1 MAVPMTS
8 APRSDEARPS
18 GHQRHRDNLRG
29 AFFMVAAA
37 GAFAATAALVKA
49 LGDSGVDAFQTV
61 FVRAV
66 IGLAVV
72 GPMLWQRGIVPWRS
86 RHMRLHLSRSV
97 TGGLGV
103 TIGFYAFTVIP
114 LATATA
120 MNFTTPLF
128 ITLLAAV
135 VLREKV
141 GWRRWSATV
150 VGFLGVVVMIQPGGA
165 AFDPLALIV
174 LVQALCIAISVGL
187 VKSFPREESQ
197 LSMLFFTFCSSGL
210 ISAWPALPDWQMPDL
225 REALLLAG
233 VAFFGIT
240 AQACVLR
247 AYRLGEASY
256 IAPLSYIRLIFAA
269 LLGVVFFAE
278 YPDIATWIGAL
289 VIIAAAFYTARRTG
303 GSVGG

>member
-1 MAVPMTS
+1 MRLPMTS
-8 APRSDEARPS
+8 PS
-18 GHQRHRDNLRG
+18 LPGESQQHGHERRRDNLRG
-29 AFFMVAAA
+29 AMFMIAAA
-37 GAFAATAALVKA
+37 AAFAATAALVKA

-66 IGLAVV
+66 VGLLVV
-72 GPMLWQRGIVPWRS
+72 CPMLWARRIVPWRS
-86 RHMRLHLSRSV
+86 RHMKLHLSRSV
-97 TGGLGV
+97 SGGLGV
-103 TIGFYAFTVIP
+103 TVGFYAFTVIP

-135 VLREKV
+135 VLREQV
-141 GWRRWSATV
+141 GWGRWSATI
-150 VGFLGVVVMIQPGGA
+150 VGFLGVIVMIQPGSA

-174 LVQALCIAISVGL
+174 LVQALCIAVSVGL
-187 VKSFPREESQ
+187 VKSFPRAESQ

-210 ISAWPALPDWQMPDL
+210 IALWPAMAGWHMPDL
-225 REALLLAG
+225 REALLLLG
-233 VAFFGIT
+233 VAFFGII

-256 IAPLSYIRLIFAA
+256 IAPLSYIRLIFAG

-278 YPDIATWIGAL
+278 YPDIATWIGAA

-303 GSVGG
+303 GPVGG

>member
-1 MAVPMTS
+1 MTVPVSYDT
-8 APRSDEARPS
+8 PQPS
-18 GHQRHRDNLRG
+18 GPQRRRDNLRG
-29 AFFMVAAA
+29 AVFMIAAA

-66 IGLAVV
+66 IGLLVV
-72 GPMLWQRGIVPWRS
+72 GPMLWARGIVPWRS
-86 RHMRLHLSRSV
+86 SHMKLHLSRSI

-141 GWRRWSATV
+141 GWRRWSATT
-150 VGFLGVVVMIQPGGA
+150 VGFLGVIVMIQPGSA

-174 LVQALCIAISVGL
+174 LIQALCIAISVGL
-187 VKSFPREESQ
+187 VKSFPRAESQ

-210 ISAWPALPDWQMPDL
+210 ISAWPALAHWHMPDL
-225 REALLLAG
+225 DETLLLLG

-256 IAPLSYIRLIFAA
+256 IAPLSYIRLIFAG
-269 LLGVVFFAE
+269 LLGIVFFAE
-278 YPDIATWIGAL
+278 YPDLATWIGAV

-303 GSVGG
+303 GGAGG

>member
-1 MAVPMTS
+1 MASPTPPLES
-8 APRSDEARPS
+8 QQA
-18 GHQRHRDNLRG
+18 GHQRRRDNVRG
-29 AFFMVAAA
+29 AFYMVAAA

-49 LGDSGVDAFQTV
+49 LGDSGIDAFQTV
-61 FVRAV
+61 LVRAV
-66 IGLAVV
+66 VGLLVV
-72 GPMLWQRGIVPWRS
+72 GPMLWWRDIAPWRS

-97 TGGLGV
+97 SGGLGV

-141 GWRRWSATV
+141 GWRRWSATT
-150 VGFLGVVVMIQPGGA
+150 VGFLGVIVMIQPGGA
-165 AFDPLALIV
+165 EFDPLALIV

-187 VKSFPREESQ
+187 VKSFPRSESQ
-197 LSMLFFTFCSSGL
+197 LSMLFVTFCSSGL
-210 ISAWPALPDWQMPDL
+210 IALWPAIAGWQMPDL
-225 REALLLAG
+225 HEALLLLG
-233 VAFFGIT
+233 VAFFGII

-256 IAPLSYIRLIFAA
+256 IAPLSYIRLIFAG
-269 LLGVVFFAE
+269 LLGALFFAE
-278 YPDIATWIGAL
+278 YPDMATWIGAA

-303 GSVGG
+303 GPVGG

>member
-1 MAVPMTS
+1 MA
-8 APRSDEARPS
+8 SDSHPGES
-18 GHQRHRDNLRG
+18 QHDGHQRRRDNLRG
-29 AFFMVAAA
+29 AVFMIVAA

-49 LGDSGVDAFQTV
+49 LGDSGVNAFQTV

-66 IGLAVV
+66 IGLLVV
-72 GPMLWQRGIVPWRS
+72 GPMLWSRDIAPWRS
-86 RHMRLHLSRSV
+86 RHMKLHLSRSI

-141 GWRRWSATV
+141 GWRRWSATT
-150 VGFLGVVVMIQPGGA
+150 VGFLGVIVMIRPGSA

-187 VKSFPREESQ
+187 VKSFPRQESQ

-210 ISAWPALPDWQMPDL
+210 IAAWPALADWQAPDL
-225 REALLLAG
+225 RQALLLLG
-233 VAFFGIT
+233 VAFFGII

-256 IAPLSYIRLIFAA
+256 IAPLSYIRLIFAGILGA
-269 LLGVVFFAE
+269 LFFAE
-278 YPDIATWIGAL
+278 YPDIATWIGAV

-303 GSVGG
+303 GGASG